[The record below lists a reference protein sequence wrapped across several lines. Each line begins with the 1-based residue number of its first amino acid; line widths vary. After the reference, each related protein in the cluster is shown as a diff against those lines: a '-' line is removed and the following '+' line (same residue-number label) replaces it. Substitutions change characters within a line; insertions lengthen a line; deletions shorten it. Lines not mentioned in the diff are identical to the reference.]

1 MFTNVYVGLL
11 GFLNLEKVTFDKHAK
26 YKSLLHVDRGITNG
40 PFLQYL
46 MDVKVYFL
54 ISQMMTPFKEEG

>member
-1 MFTNVYVGLL
+1 M
-11 GFLNLEKVTFDKHAK
+11 FDKHAQ
-26 YKSLLHVDRGITNG
+26 YKSLLDVDRGITNG

-54 ISQMMTPFKEEG
+54 AS

>member
-1 MFTNVYVGLL
+1 M
-11 GFLNLEKVTFDKHAK
+11 FDKHAK
-26 YKSLLHVDRGITNG
+26 YRSLLCVDRGITNG